1 MQFGIMLLERWKP
14 EAHTPSVL
22 YFSVIQITS
31 GLAGWWHKG
40 DVIVAGWERSVATVV
55 ASQDIAQ
62 LLSKSLLFG
71 ALDESARRELAGHA
85 RCQSFNSGETIVHV
99 GAPGHSMMVIL
110 NGTVRVS
117 LLGPRG
123 KGIILADLPPG
134 ELLGEVALL
143 DGKERSADATALT
156 KCELVVLER
165 RDVLPFLERRPDVCL
180 KLLELM
186 CARLRKSDQRMSDI
200 AFLEL
205 PVRLAKVLLD
215 RIGLASRTGAKP
227 KLSLSQTE
235 LAGMIHAT
243 RENVNRCLGL
253 WQRQGIVDL
262 DEGELIILQRDS
274 LGAIAGYS

>member
-1 MQFGIMLLERWKP
+1 
-14 EAHTPSVL
+14 
-22 YFSVIQITS
+22 
-31 GLAGWWHKG
+31 
-40 DVIVAGWERSVATVV
+40 VAIAS

-62 LLSKSLLFG
+62 LLAKSLLFG
-71 ALDESARRELAGHA
+71 ALDEGARRELAGHA
-85 RCQSFNSGETIVHV
+85 RRQNYDIGEPIFHV
-99 GAPGHSMMVIL
+99 GAPGQSMMVIL

-117 LLGPRG
+117 LPGPRG
-123 KGIILADLPPG
+123 KGIILADVPPG

-143 DGKERSADATALT
+143 DGKERSAEATALT

-165 RDVLPFLERRPDVCL
+165 RDVVAFLEKRPDVCL

-186 CARLRKSDQRMSDI
+186 CARLRKSAQRMSDI

-205 PVRLAKVLLD
+205 SVRLAKVLLD
-215 RIGLASRTGAKP
+215 RIGSTSRAGAKP

-243 RENVNRCLGL
+243 RENVNRCLRQ

-262 DEGELIILQRDS
+262 DERWIVILKRDA
-274 LGAIAGYS
+274 LDAIAGYS

>member
-1 MQFGIMLLERWKP
+1 
-14 EAHTPSVL
+14 
-22 YFSVIQITS
+22 
-31 GLAGWWHKG
+31 
-40 DVIVAGWERSVATVV
+40 
-55 ASQDIAQ
+55 
-62 LLSKSLLFG
+62 
-71 ALDESARRELAGHA
+71 
-85 RCQSFNSGETIVHV
+85 
-99 GAPGHSMMVIL
+99 
-110 NGTVRVS
+110 
-117 LLGPRG
+117 
-123 KGIILADLPPG
+123 LADVPPG

-165 RDVLPFLERRPDVCL
+165 RDVLPFLEQRPDVCL

-205 PVRLAKVLLD
+205 SVRLAKVLLD
-215 RIGLASRTGAKP
+215 RIGLASRTCAKP

-235 LAGMIHAT
+235 LAGMVHAT
-243 RENVNRCLGL
+243 RENVNRCLGR

-262 DEGELIILQRDS
+262 DQGRIIIQQRDS

>member
-1 MQFGIMLLERWKP
+1 M
-14 EAHTPSVL
+14 
-22 YFSVIQITS
+22 
-31 GLAGWWHKG
+31 
-40 DVIVAGWERSVATVV
+40 ATEL
-55 ASQDIAQ
+55 ASQDIAE

-71 ALDESARRELAGHA
+71 ALDGGARRELAGHA
-85 RCQSFNSGETIVHV
+85 RRESFDIGEPIFHV
-99 GAPGHSMMVIL
+99 GAPGQSMMVIL

-117 LLGPRG
+117 LPGPRG
-123 KGIILADLPPG
+123 KGVILVDLPAG

-156 KCELVVLER
+156 RCELVVLER
-165 RDVLPFLERRPDVCL
+165 RDVVAFLEKRPDICL

-205 PVRLAKVLLD
+205 SVRLAKVLLD
-215 RIGLASRTGAKP
+215 RISPTGRAGAKS

-235 LAGMIHAT
+235 LANMINAT
-243 RENVNRCLGL
+243 RENVNRCLRN
-253 WQRQGIVDL
+253 WKRQGILDL
-262 DEGELIILQRDS
+262 DERWIVVLQRDA

>member
-1 MQFGIMLLERWKP
+1 
-14 EAHTPSVL
+14 
-22 YFSVIQITS
+22 
-31 GLAGWWHKG
+31 
-40 DVIVAGWERSVATVV
+40 
-55 ASQDIAQ
+55 
-62 LLSKSLLFG
+62 
-71 ALDESARRELAGHA
+71 
-85 RCQSFNSGETIVHV
+85 
-99 GAPGHSMMVIL
+99 MMVIL

-117 LLGPRG
+117 LPGPRG
-123 KGIILADLPPG
+123 KGVILADLPAG

-165 RDVLPFLERRPDVCL
+165 RDVVAFLEKRPDVCL

-205 PVRLAKVLLD
+205 SVRLAKVLLD
-215 RIGLASRTGAKP
+215 RTGRAGAKA
-227 KLSLSQTE
+227 KLSLSQAE
-235 LAGMIHAT
+235 LASMIHAT
-243 RENVNRCLGL
+243 RENVNRCLRN

-262 DEGELIILQRDS
+262 DERWIVILQREA

>member
-1 MQFGIMLLERWKP
+1 
-14 EAHTPSVL
+14 
-22 YFSVIQITS
+22 
-31 GLAGWWHKG
+31 
-40 DVIVAGWERSVATVV
+40 VATEL

-71 ALDESARRELAGHA
+71 ALDDGARRELAGHA
-85 RCQSFNSGETIVHV
+85 RRQSFDIGEPIFHV
-99 GAPGHSMMVIL
+99 GAPGQSMMVIL

-117 LLGPRG
+117 LPGPRG
-123 KGIILADLPPG
+123 KGVILVDLPAG

-156 KCELVVLER
+156 RCELVVLER
-165 RDVLPFLERRPDVCL
+165 RDVVAFLEQRPDICL

-205 PVRLAKVLLD
+205 SVRLAKVLLD
-215 RIGLASRTGAKP
+215 RISPSGRAGAKS

-235 LAGMIHAT
+235 LANMINAT
-243 RENVNRCLGL
+243 RENVNRCLRN
-253 WQRQGIVDL
+253 WQRQGILDL
-262 DEGELIILQRDS
+262 DERWIVVLQREA
-274 LGAIAGYS
+274 LGAIARYS

>member
-1 MQFGIMLLERWKP
+1 MAAAL
-14 EAHTPSVL
+14 
-22 YFSVIQITS
+22 
-31 GLAGWWHKG
+31 
-40 DVIVAGWERSVATVV
+40 
-55 ASQDIAQ
+55 QDIAQ
-62 LLSKSLLFG
+62 LLRKSVLFR
-71 ALDESARRELAGHA
+71 ALDEGARRELAAHA
-85 RCQSFNSGETIVHV
+85 RHQSYNGGEPIFHV
-99 GAPGHSMMVIL
+99 GAPGQSMMVIL

-117 LLGPRG
+117 LPGPRG
-123 KGIILADLPPG
+123 KAVILADLPPG
-134 ELLGEVALL
+134 ELLGEVSLL

-165 RDVLPFLERRPDVCL
+165 RDVVAFLEKRPDVCL

-205 PVRLAKVLLD
+205 SVRLAKVLLD
-215 RIGLASRTGAKP
+215 RIGPAGQAGTKL

-243 RENVNRCLGL
+243 RENVNRCLGD

-262 DEGELIILQRDS
+262 DQRWITILQREA
-274 LGAIAGYS
+274 LAAIAGCS

>member
-1 MQFGIMLLERWKP
+1 
-14 EAHTPSVL
+14 
-22 YFSVIQITS
+22 
-31 GLAGWWHKG
+31 
-40 DVIVAGWERSVATVV
+40 VV
-55 ASQDIAQ
+55 TEFAARDIAQ

-71 ALDESARRELAGHA
+71 ALDDGARRELAGHA
-85 RCQSFNSGETIVHV
+85 HRQNFDIGEPIFHV
-99 GAPGHSMMVIL
+99 GAPGQSMMVIL

-117 LLGPRG
+117 LPGPRG
-123 KGIILADLPPG
+123 KGVILADLPAG

-165 RDVLPFLERRPDVCL
+165 RDVVAFLEKRPDVCL

-205 PVRLAKVLLD
+205 SVRLAKVLLD
-215 RIGLASRTGAKP
+215 RIGPGGRAGVKP

-235 LAGMIHAT
+235 LASMIHAT
-243 RENVNRCLGL
+243 RENVNRCLRN

-262 DEGELIILQRDS
+262 DERWIIVQQREALD
-274 LGAIAGYS
+274 AIAGYA

>member
-1 MQFGIMLLERWKP
+1 M
-14 EAHTPSVL
+14 
-22 YFSVIQITS
+22 
-31 GLAGWWHKG
+31 
-40 DVIVAGWERSVATVV
+40 ATEF
-55 ASQDIAQ
+55 ASRDISQ

-71 ALDESARRELAGHA
+71 ALDDGARQELAGHA
-85 RCQSFNSGETIVHV
+85 RRQNFDIGEPIFHV
-99 GAPGHSMMVIL
+99 GAPGQSMMVIL

-117 LLGPRG
+117 LPGPRG
-123 KGIILADLPPG
+123 KGVILADLPAG

-165 RDVLPFLERRPDVCL
+165 RDVVAFLEKRPDACL

-205 PVRLAKVLLD
+205 SVRLAKVLLD
-215 RIGLASRTGAKP
+215 RAGPPGRAGAKS

-235 LAGMIHAT
+235 LANMIHAT
-243 RENVNRCLGL
+243 RENVNRCLRQ
-253 WQRQGIVDL
+253 WQRQGIIDL
-262 DEGELIILQRDS
+262 DERWIVILQREA
-274 LGAIAGYS
+274 LAAIAGYS